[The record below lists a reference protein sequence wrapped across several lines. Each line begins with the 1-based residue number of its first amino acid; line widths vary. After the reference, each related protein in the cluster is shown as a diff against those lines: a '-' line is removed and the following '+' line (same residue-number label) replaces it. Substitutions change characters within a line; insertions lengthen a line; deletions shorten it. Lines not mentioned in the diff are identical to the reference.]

1 METPV
6 LPAQSVYTPSV
17 TRGWLITFEGG
28 EGSGKST
35 QISRLAQHLTNRG
48 FTVLTTR
55 EPGGTPMAEGVRELL
70 LDSRFDPEPLVELML
85 LEASR
90 SDHVRRVLRP
100 ALERG
105 EIVLCDRYADSSTV
119 YQGVV
124 GGVPREA
131 VRHLNELATG
141 GLDPDLTIVL
151 DLDPR
156 EGLSRARARN
166 AVGGG
171 ASRIDDRPLEY
182 HERVRDGFLEL
193 VLSDPERVRLVPA
206 DGTADEVFALILEE
220 LPEALK

>member
-1 METPV
+1 M
-6 LPAQSVYTPSV
+6 

-35 QISRLAQHLTNRG
+35 QISRLAQHLTDRG

-55 EPGGTPMAEGVRELL
+55 EPGGTPLGERVRELL
-70 LDSRFDPEPLVELML
+70 LDSRFDPDPLVELML

-90 SDHVRRVLRP
+90 SDHVRHVLRP
-100 ALERG
+100 ALARG
-105 EIVLCDRYADSSTV
+105 EVVLCDRFADSSTV
-119 YQGVV
+119 YQGLV

-131 VRHLNELATG
+131 VRELNELATG
-141 GLDPDLTIVL
+141 GLESDLTVVL

-156 EGLSRARARN
+156 EGLRRAHDRN
-166 AVGGG
+166 ALGGG

-193 VLSDPERVRLVPA
+193 VLSEPDRVRLVPA
-206 DGTADEVFALILEE
+206 DGTADEVLALILEE

>member
-1 METPV
+1 M
-6 LPAQSVYTPSV
+6 

-35 QISRLAQHLTNRG
+35 QISRLAQHLTDRG

-55 EPGGTPMAEGVRELL
+55 EPGGTPLGERVRELL
-70 LDSRFDPEPLVELML
+70 LDSRFDPDPLVELML

-90 SDHVRRVLRP
+90 SDHVRHVLRP
-100 ALERG
+100 ALARG
-105 EIVLCDRYADSSTV
+105 EVVLCDRFADSSTV
-119 YQGVV
+119 YQGLV

-131 VRHLNELATG
+131 VRELNELATG
-141 GLDPDLTIVL
+141 GLESDLTVVL

-156 EGLSRARARN
+156 EGLRRAHDRN
-166 AVGGG
+166 TLGGG

-193 VLSDPERVRLVPA
+193 VLSEPDRVRLVPA
-206 DGTADEVFALILEE
+206 DGTADEVLALILEE